1 MTFAFMLDTNI
12 VSQFMRAPNGIVGQ
26 RARILGEGAACV
38 SIVCAAELRFG
49 ATRVS
54 SSRLAQQ
61 AEAAFEI
68 FPVIP
73 FQEPADRHYAEI
85 RSYLQQRG
93 ELIGPTDL
101 FIAAHARASDMT
113 LVTANLDEFTRVP
126 GLRVENWL

>member
-1 MTFAFMLDTNI
+1 MLDTNI
-12 VSQFMRAPNGIVGQ
+12 VSQFMRAPTGIVGR
-26 RARILGEGAACV
+26 RARMLGEGAACI

-54 SSRLAQQ
+54 SARLAKQ

-73 FQEPADRHYAEI
+73 FEAPADAHYAEI
-85 RSYLQQRG
+85 RAYLERRG

-101 FIAAHARASDMT
+101 FIAAHARVSDMT
-113 LVTANLDEFTRVP
+113 LVTANLDEFSRVP
-126 GLRVENWL
+126 GLRVENWLD